1 MDHTRPLIVVSKCLG
16 FDHCRYNGATIE
28 DRFIEKLGEFVDFR
42 AVCPEVEIGLGVPRD
57 PIRIVVDNG
66 RRYLFQ
72 PATEQEYSRQMSDF
86 TDHFLSGLKEIDGF
100 LLKNR
105 SPSCGPGDVKIY
117 RGFHKTASTF
127 MGSGFFG
134 GEVAARFRGKPIED
148 EGRLKN
154 FTIRENYLMRVFTLA
169 RYRGLRTEPS
179 IRGLVDFHTRNK
191 FMLMAFSQTRMRE
204 LGRMV
209 ANHRD
214 FGERPEAVVSRYGA
228 ELETLLDRVPRF
240 TSIINVLMH
249 MFGGFKTVLKPE
261 EKRFFLNSIEE
272 YRDERIPLSVLLHM
286 LEAWAVGHD
295 NRYLLE
301 QTFLRPYPLELVEI
315 TDSGKGR
322 KY

>member
-1 MDHTRPLIVVSKCLG
+1 MDYPRPLLVVSKCLG

-28 DRFIEKLGEFVDFR
+28 DRFVEKLGDFVDFQP
-42 AVCPEVEIGLGVPRD
+42 VCPEVEIGLGIPRD

-66 RRYLFQ
+66 KRYLFQ
-72 PATEQEYSRQMSDF
+72 PATEQEFSRQMVDF
-86 TDHFLSGLKEIDGF
+86 TDRYLSGLRGIDGF

-105 SPSCGPGDVKIY
+105 SPSCGPGDVKSY

-134 GEVAARFRGKPIED
+134 GEVVARFRGKPIVD

-154 FTIRENYLMRVFTLA
+154 FTIRENFLMRVFTIA
-169 RYRGLRTEPS
+169 RYRKLRTEPS

-204 LGRMV
+204 LGRIV

-214 FGERPEAVVSRYGA
+214 FGKSPEAVIERYG
-228 ELETLLDRVPRF
+228 EGLEALLDRFPRF

-249 MFGGFKTVLKPE
+249 MFGGFKEALKPE

-301 QTFLRPYPLELVEI
+301 QTFLRPYPRELVEI

>member
-1 MDHTRPLIVVSKCLG
+1 
-16 FDHCRYNGATIE
+16 
-28 DRFIEKLGEFVDFR
+28 
-42 AVCPEVEIGLGVPRD
+42 
-57 PIRIVVDNG
+57 
-66 RRYLFQ
+66 
-72 PATEQEYSRQMSDF
+72 
-86 TDHFLSGLKEIDGF
+86 
-100 LLKNR
+100 
-105 SPSCGPGDVKIY
+105 
-117 RGFHKTASTF
+117 